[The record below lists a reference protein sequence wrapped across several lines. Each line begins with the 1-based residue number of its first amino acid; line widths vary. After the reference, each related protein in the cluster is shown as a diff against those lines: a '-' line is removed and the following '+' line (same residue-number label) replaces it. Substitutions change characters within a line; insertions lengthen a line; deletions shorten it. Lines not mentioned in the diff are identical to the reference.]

1 MTTESQPSK
10 PCLAWSSE
18 PSLPHSRELME
29 TLKSRNPAWD
39 WAADAASAPLW
50 ALEDLSEGNCQ
61 AYKAAYAAAEGSRK
75 PRVIVL
81 SDRFVTG
88 DNLPPYVFFKTPLN
102 KTVLAHWLTRNGF
115 AEAESAPPPSGQGA
129 AAGPSA
135 NDGPARWKTRKFKL
149 KTWPNLSEFDDDL
162 AMVGLCGSLI
172 LTPMSYQQ
180 ALGYG
185 IAPEALD
192 ALLRGAEKRGQLAL
206 APDSVAG
213 LEGETASAPA
223 PADGA
228 DGAGGAETG
237 NNTLFEQLLDKF
249 KDM

>member
-1 MTTESQPSK
+1 MTNESQPSK

-61 AYKAAYAAAEGSRK
+61 AYKAAYAAAEGARK

-115 AEAESAPPPSGQGA
+115 AEAEDAEPASAAPA
-129 AAGPSA
+129 ANG
-135 NDGPARWKTRKFKL
+135 GRARWKTGKFKL
-149 KTWPNLSEFDDDL
+149 KTWPNLSEFNGDL
-162 AMVGLCGSLI
+162 AVVGLCGSLI
-172 LTPMSYQQ
+172 MAPMSYRQ
-180 ALGYG
+180 ALGFG
-185 IAPEALD
+185 VAPETLD
-192 ALLRGAEKRGQLAL
+192 ALLRGADQRGLL
-206 APDSVAG
+206 LSGPDAG
-213 LEGETASAPA
+213 AGAAGQTEAE
-223 PADGA
+223 PADG
-228 DGAGGAETG
+228 GNSAEMG